1 MTSEKKNHGK
11 HRSCLRAVKFR
22 LWILDGIVDSR
33 VNLEYGQV
41 DFFPK
46 FQVLKKGEKSQKTKI
61 HFECHPGMPRVG
73 VDDGGFT
80 SGCLYTL

>member
-1 MTSEKKNHGK
+1 MDPGRNRRFEGE
-11 HRSCLRAVKFR
+11 L
-22 LWILDGIVDSR
+22 GIWP
-33 VNLEYGQV
+33 GGF
-41 DFFPK
+41 FFPK